1 MDNEMKETALDRIE
15 SLLKA
20 ELSLTLRLY
29 EQAETQKKALK
40 ENLNGKAVSEATE
53 AINKTL
59 RELDA
64 YENNKKA
71 LLTEMQADDIE
82 AVVGRMPY
90 SQEKTRV
97 RQQMKRLGDLLE
109 KMRGVVESSRG
120 LLKKDMEYLN
130 FSLNVMTA
138 ASAAPAYGTPDAPE
152 QATQGRKLFD
162 QSI

>member
-1 MDNEMKETALDRIE
+1 MENESNTTLERIE

-29 EQAETQKKALK
+29 EQSEAQKKALK

-59 RELDA
+59 RELEA
-64 YENNKKA
+64 CEKSKTA
-71 LLTEMQADDIE
+71 LLAELSADNIE

-90 SQEKTRV
+90 SQDKTRV
-97 RQQMKRLGDLLE
+97 RQYMKRLRGLLE
-109 KMRGVVESSRG
+109 RMRGVVESSRS
-120 LLKKDMEYLN
+120 LLKNDMEYLT

-138 ASAAPAYGTPDAPE
+138 ASAAPGYGAPDTPDR
-152 QATQGRKLFD
+152 ATQGRKLFD

>member
-1 MDNEMKETALDRIE
+1 MENEMKEATLGRIE
-15 SLLKA
+15 SLLKS

-53 AINKTL
+53 AIEKTL
-59 RELDA
+59 RELEA
-64 YENNKKA
+64 HEKNKTA
-71 LLTEMQADDIE
+71 LLSELDADNIE

-90 SQEKTRV
+90 SKEKTRV
-97 RQQMKRLGDLLE
+97 RQQMKRLSDLLE
-109 KMRGVVESSRG
+109 KMQDVVESSKT
-120 LLKKDMEYLN
+120 LLKKDMDYLN

-138 ASAAPAYGTPDAPE
+138 ASAAPGYGTPDAPE

>member
-1 MDNEMKETALDRIE
+1 MENESKTMLERIE

-29 EQAETQKKALK
+29 EQSEAQKKALK

-53 AINKTL
+53 AIEKTL
-59 RELDA
+59 REMEA
-64 YENNKKA
+64 HEKNKAA
-71 LLTEMQADDIE
+71 LLAELKVDNIE

-90 SQEKTRV
+90 SQGKTRV

-120 LLKKDMEYLN
+120 LLKKDMEYLT

-138 ASAAPAYGTPDAPE
+138 ASASPAYGTPDAPE

>member
-1 MDNEMKETALDRIE
+1 MENESNTTLERIE

-29 EQAETQKKALK
+29 EQSEAQKKALK

-59 RELDA
+59 REL
-64 YENNKKA
+64 EVCEKSKTA
-71 LLTEMQADDIE
+71 LLAEIQVDNIE

-90 SQEKTRV
+90 SQDKTRV
-97 RQQMKRLGDLLE
+97 RQYMKRLRGLLE
-109 KMRGVVESSRG
+109 RMRGVVESSRG
-120 LLKKDMEYLN
+120 LLKKDMEYLT

-138 ASAAPAYGTPDAPE
+138 ASAAPGYGTPDAPE